1 MISQSVTHPKYFM
14 RRCML
19 VFMLSGLTG
28 TGFGESE
35 FNKNKVF
42 IHKPSLSHSVATL
55 VLCPGQNGSSEEAI
69 NNKAWTQFAEQEHL
83 ALVGYHFESPD
94 SLLEAGKGYFVAER
108 GSGKAL
114 LQGIEKAD
122 LANEPLFLYG
132 FSGGAH
138 FAMSFAAW
146 APEKIAGFCAYSFAW
161 SSPPPQTL
169 RCPALIVC
177 GEADGK
183 RYASTLQYFQEGRRQ
198 RNPWTWISLGGQ
210 EHAPS
215 SELDA
220 FVREYLACLTRKNR
234 HPVIVDNI
242 TKQRVKQGDSDIR
255 YSVLPSESL
264 LASWRQLHHP

>member
-1 MISQSVTHPKYFM
+1 MIFQSALNQKSFM
-14 RRCML
+14 RFCMV
-19 VFMLSGLTG
+19 VFILSGLTG
-28 TGFGESE
+28 TVFGESE
-35 FNKNKVF
+35 LNKTEVF
-42 IHKPSLSHSVATL
+42 IHKPSPSHPVATL
-55 VLCPGQNGSSEEAI
+55 VLCPGQNGSSAEAI
-69 NNKAWTQFAEQEHL
+69 NNKAWTQFAKQEHL

-94 SLLEAGKGYFVAER
+94 ALLEAGKGYFIAER
-108 GSGKAL
+108 GSGSAL
-114 LQGIEKAD
+114 LQGIERQH
-122 LANEPLFLYG
+122 LANEPIFLYG

-161 SSPPPQTL
+161 SSPPPGTL

-198 RNPWTWISLGGQ
+198 GNPWTWISLGGQ
-210 EHAPS
+210 AHAPS

-220 FVREYLACLTRKNR
+220 FVREYLACLMKKDR
-234 HPVIVDNI
+234 HPIIVDNI
-242 TKQRVKQGDSDIR
+242 TKKIMEQGASDIR

-264 LASWRQLHHP
+264 LASWRRVHQP